1 MMALKYARHSPD
13 SSEVLAWIGRLVRI
27 SMNRNIGFLGTTL
40 GFLLVG
46 ASAMP
51 AQEAPADKGFLEALS
66 RFDSA
71 QHDLENGNADTTK
84 AIWSHGDD
92 ITLSGGFGGKTE
104 QGWAA
109 IGPRLDWVGS
119 HFSKGTS
126 TFERLAAKSS
136 GDLGYVVQIEHI
148 RYQVPGQSSESTR
161 DYRVTMVFRRE
172 GGGWRLLHR
181 HADTQ
186 MVKKAP
192 D

>member
-1 MMALKYARHSPD
+1 MTALKDARHSPD
-13 SSEVLAWIGRLVRI
+13 RSKVLAWIGRLEDFDESQYLV
-27 SMNRNIGFLGTTL
+27 FPATTP

-46 ASAMP
+46 ATAMH
-51 AQEAPADKGFLEALS
+51 AQEATADKGFLEALS

-92 ITLSGGFGGKTE
+92 VTLSGGFGGETE

-126 TFERLAAKSS
+126 TLERLAARSS
-136 GDLGYVVQIEHI
+136 GDLGYVVQNEHI

-172 GGGWRLLHR
+172 RGGWRLLHR

-186 MVKKAP
+186 MVKNT
-192 D
+192 

>member
-1 MMALKYARHSPD
+1 MQVIRETAARYF
-13 SSEVLAWIGRLVRI
+13 ARMGRLVRI
-27 SMNRNIGFLGTTL
+27 SMNRKFMFLGTTFGLLL
-40 GFLLVG
+40 GG
-46 ASAMP
+46 ATAMY
-51 AQEAPADKGFLEALS
+51 AQEPPADKGFLEALS

-119 HFSKGTS
+119 HFSNGTS
-126 TFERLAAKSS
+126 TVERLAAKSS

-148 RYQVPGQSSESTR
+148 RYRAPGRSSESTR

-172 GGGWRLLHR
+172 EGDWRLLHR